1 MRADRLLS
9 ILLILQNRG
18 RLTARELAEELEV
31 SERTIYRDLDA
42 LSTAG
47 VPVYCERGPGGGCA
61 LLDSYR
67 TNLTGLTRDEVRAL
81 FMLNIPAALQQLGVD
96 QDLRAALLKVSAALP
111 EILRP
116 EGSRARARIHL
127 DSSPPF
133 QQEQVTTHLATL
145 QRALWAD
152 RCLEL
157 TYRLAFGA
165 QVQHLVAPYGLVAKL
180 DLWHLVFYR
189 EESIFVLPVS
199 DILDA
204 RLTELTFSMPPGFNL
219 VEFWQQWSAQYEHNL
234 PQYQV
239 LVRLSPQSFAMLEYF
254 KDPVLPG
261 ERVPPEQEEDGWYRL
276 KLKFDT
282 FENTRKWLLNHG
294 GGVEILAPQA
304 MRASVQ
310 DFARQ
315 TLAVYQPETYG

>member
-9 ILLILQNRG
+9 ILLMLQNRG
-18 RLTARELAEELEV
+18 KLTARVLAEELEV

-67 TNLTGLTRDEVRAL
+67 TDLTGLTRDEVRAL

-96 QDLRAALLKVSAALP
+96 QDLRAALLKISAALP

-116 EGSRARARIHL
+116 EGSRAQARIHL
-127 DSSPPF
+127 DSSAWIQP
-133 QQEQVTTHLATL
+133 EQATPHLATL
-145 QRALWAD
+145 QHALWAD

-180 DLWHLVFYR
+180 NLWHLVFSR

-204 RLTELTFSMPPGFNL
+204 RLTERTFNMPPGFNL
-219 VEFWQQWSAQYEHNL
+219 VEFWQQWSSQYERNQ
-234 PQYQV
+234 PQYPV
-239 LVRLSPQSFAMLEYF
+239 LVRLSPQSFAMLQYF
-254 KDPVLPG
+254 EDPILSG
-261 ERVPPEQEEDGWYRL
+261 QRVPPEQDENGWYRL
-276 KLKFDT
+276 DLKFDT
-282 FENTRKWLLNHG
+282 FDNARRWLLNFG

-304 MRASVQ
+304 LRASVQ

-315 TLAVYQPETYG
+315 TLAVYQGETNG

>member
-9 ILLILQNRG
+9 ILLMLQTRG
-18 RLTARELAEELEV
+18 RLTARELAGELEV

-81 FMLNIPAALQQLGVD
+81 FMLNIPASLQQLGVD

-111 EILRP
+111 EILQP
-116 EGSRARARIHL
+116 EGSRAKARIHL
-127 DSSPPF
+127 DSSPWF
-133 QQEQVTTHLATL
+133 QTEQATPHLATL
-145 QRALWAD
+145 QHALWAD

-165 QVQHLVAPYGLVAKL
+165 QVQHRVAPYGLVAKTN
-180 DLWHLVFYR
+180 LWYLVFSR

-204 RLTELTFSMPPGFNL
+204 RLTERTFNIPPGFNL
-219 VEFWQQWSAQYEHNL
+219 VDFWQQWSAQYERNQ
-234 PQYQV
+234 PQYPV
-239 LVRLSPQSFAMLEYF
+239 LVRLSPQSFAMLQYF

-261 ERVPPEQEEDGWYRL
+261 ERVPPEQGEDGWYRL
-276 KLKFDT
+276 KLNFDT
-282 FENTRKWLLNHG
+282 FENARKWLLNHG
-294 GGVEILAPQA
+294 GAVEILAPGA

-310 DFARQ
+310 DFAQQ
-315 TLAVYQPETYG
+315 TLAVYQPETNG

>member
-9 ILLILQNRG
+9 ILLMLQNRG
-18 RLTARELAEELEV
+18 KLTARVLAEELEV

-67 TNLTGLTRDEVRAL
+67 TDLTGLTRDEVRAL

-96 QDLRAALLKVSAALP
+96 QDLRAALLKISAALP

-116 EGSRARARIHL
+116 EGSRAQARIHL
-127 DSSPPF
+127 DSSPWIQP
-133 QQEQVTTHLATL
+133 EQATPHLATL
-145 QRALWAD
+145 QHALWAD

-180 DLWHLVFYR
+180 NLWHLVFSR

-204 RLTELTFSMPPGFNL
+204 RLTERTFNMPPGFNL
-219 VEFWQQWSAQYEHNL
+219 VEFWQQWSSQYERNQ
-234 PQYQV
+234 PQYPV
-239 LVRLSPQSFAMLEYF
+239 LVRLSPQSFAMLQYF
-254 KDPVLPG
+254 EDPILSG
-261 ERVPPEQEEDGWYRL
+261 QRVPPEQDENGWYRL
-276 KLKFDT
+276 DLKFDT
-282 FENTRKWLLNHG
+282 FDNARRWLLNFG

-304 MRASVQ
+304 LRASVQ

-315 TLAVYQPETYG
+315 TLAVYQGETNG

>member
-1 MRADRLLS
+1 M
-9 ILLILQNRG
+9 LQNRG
-18 RLTARELAEELEV
+18 KLTARELAEELEV

-81 FMLNIPAALQQLGVD
+81 FMLDIPDSLQQLGVD

-116 EGSRARARIHL
+116 EGSRAQARIHL
-127 DSSPPF
+127 DSSPWF
-133 QQEQVTTHLATL
+133 QPEQATPHLAIL
-145 QRALWAD
+145 QHALWED
-152 RCLEL
+152 RYLEL

-165 QVQHLVAPYGLVAKL
+165 QVQHRVAPYGLVAKTN
-180 DLWHLVFYR
+180 LWHLVFSR
-189 EESIFVLPVS
+189 EDSIFVLPVS

-204 RLTELTFSMPPGFNL
+204 RLTERTFSMPPGFNL
-219 VEFWQQWSAQYEHNL
+219 VDFWQQWSARYEYNQ
-234 PQYQV
+234 PQYPV
-239 LVRLSPQSFAMLEYF
+239 LVRLSPKSFEMLQYF
-254 KDPVLPG
+254 EDPILPVD
-261 ERVPPEQEEDGWYRL
+261 RVPLEEEENGWYRL

-282 FENTRKWLLNHG
+282 FENARKWLLNFG
-294 GGVEILAPQA
+294 GAVEILAPQA
-304 MRASVQ
+304 LRASVQ

-315 TLAVYQPETYG
+315 TLAIYQGETNG